1 MAFGIT
7 KVNQHPA
14 YSNLKEF
21 ICQSEADISK
31 LPTSTTYGIQADVG
45 DESINDPCAIGS
57 TAIIPNPLMM
67 YVLSP
72 DNTWQKVEEGG
83 SA

>member
-1 MAFGIT
+1 MAFGVT
-7 KVNQHPA
+7 KVNSYPVH
-14 YSNLKEF
+14 SNLKEF
-21 ICQSEADISK
+21 ICQSEADIST
-31 LPTSTTYGIQADVG
+31 LPTSTTYGTQADVG

-57 TAIIPNPLMM
+57 TAIIPNPLTM

-83 SA
+83 SV

>member
-7 KVNQHPA
+7 KVNSHPA

-31 LPTSTTYGIQADVG
+31 LPTSTTYGTQADVG

-57 TAIIPNPLMM
+57 TAIIPNPLTM